1 MIASQFKAGQESR
14 SKGTRGI
21 AAMHPNCRR
30 TQFKKGSMSGA
41 AQHSYLPIGSQ
52 RISKAG

>member
-14 SKGTRGI
+14 SKGTKGI
-21 AAMHPNCRR
+21 AGIHPNYRR

-41 AQHSYLPIGSQ
+41 AQHSYLPIGSH
-52 RISKAG
+52 RISKDG